1 MSCNPCA
8 RCWPSLQLGMFRRAT
23 SWKSIRLARHRNS
36 SCGLI
41 KCHWCADSMPSRG
54 YSLMWRSTERTTPS
68 KLLRLFRVQQ
78 GDSLEGPS
86 WRDGGNACGR
96 NFPGVLSQN
105 IGCPSFLVSSFFTY
119 FLGVNQVWSMPSAVM
134 PILQLLDLTCCSK
147 ACDAKPVVKLGD
159 WMVQI
164 SFWQCCFFFAM
175 HWTLFY
181 VIKHSG
187 FRIPW
192 ELNDKQTWENITHQ
206 KYLDVCIS
214 WPPNMIKHED

>member
-1 MSCNPCA
+1 MPTCAGADTGWRSTSAGWEKLDTVTFADGRAMVALDHFCDLVITGERVPLKCLGFLHPQGEHAEIVVMHVGCKSCQTGLELLCSDEDVLQPLRA
-8 RCWPSLQLGMFRRAT
+8 CWPSLQLGMFRRAT

-119 FLGVNQVWSMPSAVM
+119 FFGVNQV
-134 PILQLLDLTCCSK
+134 
-147 ACDAKPVVKLGD
+147 
-159 WMVQI
+159 
-164 SFWQCCFFFAM
+164 
-175 HWTLFY
+175 
-181 VIKHSG
+181 
-187 FRIPW
+187 
-192 ELNDKQTWENITHQ
+192 
-206 KYLDVCIS
+206 
-214 WPPNMIKHED
+214 

>member
-1 MSCNPCA
+1 MPTCAGADTGWRSTSAGWEKLDTVTFADGRAMVALDHFCDLVITGERVPLKCLGFLHPQGEHAEIVVMHVGCNFCQTGLELLCSDEDVLQPLRA
-8 RCWPSLQLGMFRRAT
+8 CWPSLQLGMFRRAT

-68 KLLRLFRVQQ
+68 KLLRLFRVRQ

-119 FLGVNQVWSMPSAVM
+119 FFGVNQV
-134 PILQLLDLTCCSK
+134 
-147 ACDAKPVVKLGD
+147 
-159 WMVQI
+159 
-164 SFWQCCFFFAM
+164 
-175 HWTLFY
+175 
-181 VIKHSG
+181 
-187 FRIPW
+187 
-192 ELNDKQTWENITHQ
+192 
-206 KYLDVCIS
+206 
-214 WPPNMIKHED
+214 

>member
-1 MSCNPCA
+1 MPTCAGADTGWRSTSAGWEKLDTVTFADGRAMVALDHFCDLVITGERVPLKCLGFLHPQGEHAEIVVMHVGCKSCQTGLELLCSDEDVLQPLRA
-8 RCWPSLQLGMFRRAT
+8 CWPSLQLGMFRRAT

-119 FLGVNQVWSMPSAVM
+119 FLGVNQV
-134 PILQLLDLTCCSK
+134 
-147 ACDAKPVVKLGD
+147 
-159 WMVQI
+159 
-164 SFWQCCFFFAM
+164 
-175 HWTLFY
+175 
-181 VIKHSG
+181 
-187 FRIPW
+187 
-192 ELNDKQTWENITHQ
+192 
-206 KYLDVCIS
+206 
-214 WPPNMIKHED
+214 